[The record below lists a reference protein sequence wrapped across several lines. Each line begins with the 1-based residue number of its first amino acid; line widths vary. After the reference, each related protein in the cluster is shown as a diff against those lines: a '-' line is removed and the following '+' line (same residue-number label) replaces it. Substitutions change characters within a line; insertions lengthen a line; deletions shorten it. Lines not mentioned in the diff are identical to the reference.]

1 MAAEIRVEP
10 LDHQST
16 STARQIHAVQVLA
29 YTQEAQLL
37 GADAF
42 PPLMRSVG
50 EVRSSEEAFLG
61 AFVRDELVG
70 AVSVGPD
77 ENGVD
82 LCIASL
88 VVAPE
93 WQQQGVGA
101 SLIEAVVA
109 QYGTKDLTV
118 QTGVKN
124 LPALR
129 LYARHGFAEI
139 CRWLVGR
146 EPLELIK
153 LRRPAKGV
161 KHAA

>member
-10 LDHQST
+10 LDHQRV

-37 GADAF
+37 GADGF
-42 PPLMRSVG
+42 PPLMRSV
-50 EVRSSEEAFLG
+50 EDVRSSEEKFLG
-61 AFVRDELVG
+61 AFVRGELVG

-77 ENGVD
+77 EETVD

-88 VVAPE
+88 VVAPQ
-93 WQQQGVGA
+93 WQKRGVET
-101 SLIEAVVA
+101 SLIEAVLA
-109 QYGTKDLTV
+109 LYGTEDLTV
-118 QTGVKN
+118 QTGAKN
-124 LPALR
+124 LAALH
-129 LYARHGFAEI
+129 LYARYGFAEI

-146 EPLELIK
+146 GPLELVK

-161 KHAA
+161 KHVA